1 MDNQPNLASAYK
13 RTRAWGYKAAPA
25 LAEARKQFD
34 RYKAA
39 RFDYE
44 SAGAVLAD
52 LRAKGAEDSAISAAS
67 ARLDATRRACSDKRR
82 LVAFSG
88 PLYGRPY
95 VGTWQPGK
103 PGQFYCEKPESIFRA
118 VRAVHDLGR
127 YHAGKPDHGGWYT
140 CPFGESFRDGSGLCW
155 GVVAQMTGRDGKAR
169 FVAGWQFGGHD
180 AGPTLDLGRIFEAQ
194 GDDSESAEAEA
205 ARHADK
211 LAERAAE
218 SERNYQAAWQAG
230 NRWADLGREIAEARA
245 EVLAVLAER
254 RKARALSGADLP
266 ALCGAIRAR
275 VSDMLAE
282 IAKARAKR
290 AELAEGDSG
299 PYLHFWPG
307 CPEMRA
313 AFCDGAELDSFPA

>member
-25 LAEARKQFD
+25 LEKARE
-34 RYKAA
+34 RLANYKAA
-39 RFDYE
+39 RFAYE

-52 LRAKGAEDSAISAAS
+52 LRAKGAEDSAYAEATARNDSA
-67 ARLDATRRACSDKRR
+67 RRACAEARR

-88 PLYGRPY
+88 PLHGRPY

-103 PGQFYCEKPESIFRA
+103 PGQFYCEKPESVFRA
-118 VRAVHDLGR
+118 VRAIHDLGR

-140 CPFGESFRDGSGLCW
+140 CPYGESFRDGSGLCW
-155 GVVAQMTGRDGKAR
+155 GVVAQLTGRNGQAR

-205 ARHADK
+205 ARHADS

-230 NRWADLGREIAEARA
+230 QRWADLGREIEESRA

-282 IAKARAKR
+282 IAEARAKR
-290 AELAEGDSG
+290 AELAEGESG
-299 PYLHFWPG
+299 PYLYFWAG

-313 AFCDGAELDSFPA
+313 AFCDGAEVESFPA